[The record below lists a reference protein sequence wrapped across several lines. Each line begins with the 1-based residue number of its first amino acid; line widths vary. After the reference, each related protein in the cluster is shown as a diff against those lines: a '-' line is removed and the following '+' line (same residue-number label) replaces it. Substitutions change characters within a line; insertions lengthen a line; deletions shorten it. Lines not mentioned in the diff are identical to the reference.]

1 MSRTNLVEFLKGVL
15 VHSFFDQSGCVL
27 YSEST
32 GETLALGITVETL
45 ADIILDFKL
54 NKSLNNENEKII
66 KALQVRKFLNS

>member
-1 MSRTNLVEFLKGVL
+1 MSSFEKGVL

-32 GETLALGITVETL
+32 GETLALGVTVETL
-45 ADIILDFKL
+45 TDIILDFKA
-54 NKSLNNENEKII
+54 NKSLNIENEQII